1 MPICPFCKAHL
12 SRAAFHSGRCPKC
25 RQTLSP
31 DDAQDR
37 RDFPTGPDSDD
48 SSSAGP
54 PPEDP
59 SELPP
64 EKVGRKTAD
73 DRRFAETIQPGA
85 ASEVPP
91 KKQGRKTAD
100 DRRFVETLQGTPS
113 GAALSTQDD
122 RGTADDRRIM
132 QTLEAG
138 GLEPEVVQR
147 ITQLWSGTLDPD
159 TAPRTSIKSDVQS
172 IAREADLVIQ
182 SQILREG
189 KQKDAE
195 KADYELISRLGEGGM
210 GIVYAARQAA
220 IDRTVAVKMLKPRAA
235 GDEIER
241 EKFLSEAVVTGEL
254 EHPNIVPIYNLGK
267 TESGHLFYSMK
278 RVQGTPWDTVISEK
292 SFAENLEILMK
303 VADAVALAHSRGV
316 IHRDLKPENV
326 MLGDY
331 GEVLLMDWGLAV
343 SMGVASR
350 GIGMGGTPAYMAPE
364 MAAGPIERI
373 GFPSDIY
380 LLGAI
385 LYEIIADQPPHLGKN
400 VVQCLLAAAK
410 NEIRPTEKSGE
421 LLDIALRAMATK
433 PEDRYAS
440 VAEFQDAIREY
451 RSHSESI
458 SLAIRAEED
467 LRAAAESDDYELYAR
482 ARFGFQEA
490 LELWQGNTRASSGV
504 SQASLAYAT
513 RALGKGDY
521 DLGASLLNADNPQHA
536 QVLQDIRAAQRERLA
551 RQHRLK
557 TAKRVGVGLVLT
569 IFAIVTGAFFW
580 IQHEATLAREAETR
594 AEGEAKAARAAETT
608 AAEEAEA
615 ARAAEALADKEAK
628 AARAAE
634 ALAAEEAETARAAE
648 VIAEDR
654 RIEAEKQ
661 TEIANQKTEE
671 ARVSQLAAEEAERLQ
686 KYEAYIAKIGLAAA
700 KIDENSFDRAVAL
713 LNECPAELC
722 NWEWGRLMHLCTRDV
737 KAFDAQQPVDAVAY
751 SPEGN
756 RFATAGWGGVVR
768 IWDAASG
775 EQSAAISTGGEFVF
789 AVAFSPDGQYLA
801 TGDNDR
807 PNYVKIYDTQTGERV
822 QALTGHKD
830 AVLCVTYSRDGKRLL
845 TTSYDNT
852 ARLWDLETGQSK
864 EFAGH
869 DWWVWSAAFSP
880 DEKQIV
886 TASQDGSAIVWSV
899 ETGEPGPRFL
909 GHAGPVF
916 SAAFSPNARDGYV
929 ATAGYDKRVLL
940 WKPEDVKPFDFSSL
954 LSEDPP
960 ERTPCIV
967 LEGHAAAVC
976 SVRFS
981 SDGKFLLSG
990 GNDNTVRLWDVE
1002 TGKLL
1007 KTVRGHA
1014 GWVRSCVF
1022 SSDSQQVLSGSH
1034 DHQAKLWNI
1043 GGYQEIR
1050 ILGGRVLEGH
1060 RDAIL
1065 GASFSPDGQRIVT
1078 AGRDRLAKTWST
1090 VTGRQLQEFRE
1101 GHDFLATNAFF
1112 FPDGKKVVTAAA
1124 DSTTIIWNVATG
1136 TQLETLEGTGLS
1148 AAVALS
1154 SDAQWILTGSNVV
1167 QREKTDGSG
1176 NAEKL
1181 CTPKIWDAKSGD
1193 LLRTLAAHHA
1203 EVTAVAISPDD
1214 TLMLTGDMGGQC
1226 RLWDAQTGEEKWRSE
1241 GHSRAITAA
1250 CFLPDGKHVLTAS
1263 VDNTVARWDVETGQE
1278 LSSSILKHSDAVT
1291 SMALSPDGRYVL
1303 TACADRR
1310 VDLSDSDVE
1319 GGEPVER
1326 RVPVSTVR
1334 LWELA
1339 NAEEI
1344 GKLAVEDEV
1353 VSSVA
1358 FSPDGR
1364 HAVTAGSVIA
1374 VSGPDGRRDVT
1385 ADSEHVVRLWD
1396 LQTFEEVGDDGPGPF
1411 TRPKV
1416 GGSQVRSAIFSPNG
1430 AHVLT
1435 VGGTDVC
1442 LWDVK
1447 TGHEAMR
1454 ARRQGSVASAHFSP
1468 DGGRIVTGS
1477 WDNTARIWNAE
1488 TGVAELKLESGHTQF
1503 VNTAVFSPDGSMV
1516 LTAGDDQAVLWDAKT
1531 GEVHKTF
1538 RGHADRVRS
1547 AVFSSDQQR
1556 ILTTSDDKAAWIWDV
1571 KSGQVLHKLAGH
1583 EQAVLWAAFSRD
1595 DSRVITAGED
1605 TSAII
1610 WDVTAEAKVLFRLEG
1625 HTAGV
1630 TSVAFSP
1637 DATRVITGS
1646 RDNTAKIWD
1655 AETGKEILTL
1665 KGHSEEITCVAFSP
1679 DGRTVLTAS
1688 RDGTAVLWPTVDWR
1702 REAPP
1707 ADPGQTALRIS
1718 HAAPGG
1724 DARGV
1729 MPEG

>member
-1 MPICPFCKAHL
+1 MPICPYCGAHL
-12 SRAAFHSGRCPKC
+12 SRAAFQSGRCPKC
-25 RQTLSP
+25 RQTFSP
-31 DDAQDR
+31 DEVQDR
-37 RDFPTGPDSDD
+37 GDSPIGPDRDD
-48 SSSAGP
+48 PSSGGP
-54 PPEDP
+54 RPEDSAER
-59 SELPP
+59 SE
-64 EKVGRKTAD
+64 EKAGRKTADDRRFSETIQPGGTAGSTPKKQGKKTAD
-73 DRRFAETIQPGA
+73 DRRFAET
-85 ASEVPP
+85 
-91 KKQGRKTAD
+91 
-100 DRRFVETLQGTPS
+100 LQGTPS
-113 GAALSTQDD
+113 GGGLSTRDD
-122 RGTADDRRIM
+122 RGTADDRRIT

-138 GLEPEVVQR
+138 GLEPEVAQR
-147 ITQLWSGTLDPD
+147 ITQLWSGTLDPE
-159 TAPRTSIKSDVQS
+159 TAPRTSIKSDAQS
-172 IAREADLVIQ
+172 IAHEADLVIQ
-182 SQILREG
+182 SQVLREG
-189 KQKDAE
+189 SQKNAE

-220 IDRTVAVKMLKPRAA
+220 VDRTVAVKMLKPRAA

-241 EKFLSEAVVTGEL
+241 EKFLSEAVVTGDL

-267 TESGHLFYSMK
+267 TETGHLFYSMK
-278 RVQGTPWDTVISEK
+278 RVQGTPWDTVISEN

-373 GFPSDIY
+373 GFASDVY

-385 LYEIIADQPPHLGKN
+385 LYEIITGQPPHLGKN

-421 LLDIALRAMATK
+421 LLDIALKAMATK
-433 PEDRYAS
+433 PEDRYAG
-440 VAEFQDAIREY
+440 VAEFQDAVREY

-467 LRAAAESDDYELYAR
+467 LRAAAESDNYESYAR

-490 LELWQGNTRASSGV
+490 LELWEGNAHASSGV

-513 RALGKGDY
+513 RALEKGDY
-521 DLGASLLNADNPQHA
+521 DLGASLLDADNPQHA
-536 QVLQDIRAAQRERLA
+536 QVLRDIRTAQHERLA
-551 RQHRLK
+551 RQQRLK
-557 TAKRVGVGLVLT
+557 TAKRVGVGLVLA

-580 IQHEATLAREAETR
+580 IQHEATLAREAE
-594 AEGEAKAARAAETT
+594 AT

-615 ARAAEALADKEAK
+615 ARAAEALAAQEAE

-634 ALAAEEAETARAAE
+634 ALAAQEAKAARTAELHAAEEAEAARAAE
-648 VIAEDR
+648 AVAEDR
-654 RIEAEKQ
+654 RIEAEQQ

-671 ARVSQLAAEEAERLQ
+671 ARVAQLAAEEAERLQ

-700 KIDENSFDRAVAL
+700 KIDENAFDRAVAL
-713 LNECPAELC
+713 LGECPAELR

-751 SPEGN
+751 SPDGS
-756 RFATAGWGGVVR
+756 RFATAGWGGMVR
-768 IWDAASG
+768 VWDTASG
-775 EQSAAISTGGEFVF
+775 KQLIAIPTGGEFVF
-789 AVAFSPDGQYLA
+789 AAAFSPDGKHLA
-801 TGDNDR
+801 VGDNDR
-807 PNYVKIYDTQTGERV
+807 PNYVKIYDAQTGDRV
-822 QALTGHKD
+822 RMLTGHTD
-830 AVLCVTYSRDGKRLL
+830 AVLSVTYSRDGKRLL

-852 ARLWDLETGQSK
+852 ARLWDLETGQSR

-880 DEKQIV
+880 DEKRIV

-899 ETGEPGPRFL
+899 ETPDEPGPRFY

-916 SAAFSPNARDGYV
+916 SAAFSEDGHV

-954 LSEDPP
+954 MSDDPP
-960 ERTPCIV
+960 ERTPCV
-967 LEGHAAAVC
+967 ELEGHTAAVC

-981 SDGKFLLSG
+981 SDGRFLISG
-990 GNDNTVRLWDVE
+990 GNDNTVRLWNVE

-1034 DHQAKLWNI
+1034 DHRAKLWNI
-1043 GGYQEIR
+1043 GGYQEVR

-1065 GASFSPDGQRIVT
+1065 GASFSADGRRIVT
-1078 AGRDRLAKTWST
+1078 ASRDRSAKTWR
-1090 VTGRQLQEFRE
+1090 VDTGEQIEEFRE
-1101 GHDFLATNAFF
+1101 GHDFLATNAIF
-1112 FPDGKKVVTAAA
+1112 FPDGKKVVTSAA
-1124 DSTTIIWNVATG
+1124 DGSTIIWNVATG
-1136 TQLETLEGTGLS
+1136 TQIEALEGTGLS

-1154 SDAQWILTGSNVV
+1154 SDARWILTGSNVV
-1167 QREKTDGSG
+1167 QREKADGAG
-1176 NAEKL
+1176 NTEKL
-1181 CTPKIWDAKSGD
+1181 CTPKIWDAESGD
-1193 LLRTLAAHHA
+1193 LLRELAAHHA

-1214 TLMLTGDMGGQC
+1214 RLLLTGDMSGRC
-1226 RLWDAQTGEEKWRSE
+1226 RLWDAQTGQEKWRSQR
-1241 GHSRAITAA
+1241 HSRAITAA
-1250 CFLPDGKHVLTAS
+1250 CFLPDGKHALTAS
-1263 VDNTVARWDVETGQE
+1263 VDNTVARWDLETGQE
-1278 LSSSILKHSDAVT
+1278 LTSSILKHADAVT

-1310 VDLSDSDVE
+1310 VELWDVE
-1319 GGEPVER
+1319 DDRSVER

-1334 LWELA
+1334 LWDVA
-1339 NAEEI
+1339 DAREI
-1344 GKLAVEDEV
+1344 GKLAVGEEV

-1364 HAVTAGSVIA
+1364 HAVTTSAVIA
-1374 VSGPDGRRDVT
+1374 VAGDDGRREVT
-1385 ADSEHVVRLWD
+1385 TQPEHVVRLWD
-1396 LQTFEEVGDDGPGPF
+1396 LQTFVEVGLDGAGSF
-1411 TRPKV
+1411 TRPDV
-1416 GGSQVRSAIFSPNG
+1416 GSSQVRSAIFSPDG
-1430 AHVLT
+1430 AHLLT
-1435 VGGTDVC
+1435 VGGTDVR

-1447 TGHEAMR
+1447 TGHETMQG
-1454 ARRQGSVASAHFSP
+1454 RRQGSVASAHFSP
-1468 DGGRIVTGS
+1468 DGRRIVTGS

-1488 TGVAELKLESGHTQF
+1488 TAVAELKLESGHSQLI
-1503 VNTAVFSPDGSMV
+1503 NTAVFSPDGSMV
-1516 LTAGDDQAVLWDAKT
+1516 LTAGDDRSVVLWDAKT
-1531 GEVHKTF
+1531 GEVLKTF
-1538 RGHADRVRS
+1538 LGHDDRVRS
-1547 AVFSSDQQR
+1547 AVFSSDQRR
-1556 ILTTSDDKAAWIWDV
+1556 ILTASDDKTARIWDV
-1571 KSGQVLHKLAGH
+1571 ASGRVLHQLVDHG
-1583 EQAVLWAAFSRD
+1583 QAVLWAAFSKD

-1605 TSAII
+1605 TRAVV
-1610 WDVTAEAKVLFRLEG
+1610 WDVATEPTVLFRLEG

-1679 DGRTVLTAS
+1679 DGRTVLTTS
-1688 RDGTAVLWPTVDWR
+1688 RDGTAVLWPTLDWR
-1702 REAPP
+1702 GKLPA
-1707 ADPGQTALRIS
+1707 ADPGQTAWRT
-1718 HAAPGG
+1718 PKTT
-1724 DARGV
+1724 RGETV
-1729 MPEG
+1729 DNPIGR